1 MPMRKRFTKKESLM
15 ENESPNWKTYA
26 TRLLLALESLAEHN
40 KLLMS
45 CIRDIDEKMHRDMK
59 TKLRKIPLDK

>member
-1 MPMRKRFTKKESLM
+1 M
-15 ENESPNWKTYA
+15 ENENPNWKTYA